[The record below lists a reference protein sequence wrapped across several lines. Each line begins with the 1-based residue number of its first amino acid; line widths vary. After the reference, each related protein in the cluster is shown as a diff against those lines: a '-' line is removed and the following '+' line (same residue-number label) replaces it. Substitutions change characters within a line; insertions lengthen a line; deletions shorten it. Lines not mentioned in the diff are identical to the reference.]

1 MNSMMMSITSET
13 FGAMLKRLRTS
24 AQLSLRDLGQQADI
38 PHSAIAA
45 IEAGRQNIGIKQA
58 EKLADVLKPHDRGSF
73 LMKAVSTTKRERILP
88 FANRY
93 HAEVLNAVAIY
104 LAHAGISPEDI
115 ASCCFARPPYNESD
129 VDGMFV
135 TRAMGLTGKGSVHRV
150 PITAQRK
157 PLPGPDL
164 VLQMK
169 NGKRYA
175 LIVEARTLQ

>member
-1 MNSMMMSITSET
+1 MTTITET
-13 FGAMLKRLRTS
+13 FGKMLKRLRTE
-24 AQLSLRDLGQQADI
+24 AQLSLRDLGCQADI

-73 LMKAVSTTKRERILP
+73 LMKAVSTTKHERVLP
-88 FANRY
+88 FACGYR
-93 HAEVLNAVAIY
+93 AEVLNAMAIY
-104 LAHAGISPEDI
+104 LAHAGIASEDI
-115 ASCCFARPPYNESD
+115 AGCYFAKSPYDESD
-129 VDGMFV
+129 VDRTFV
-135 TRAMGLTGKGSVHRV
+135 TQVMEWARKEK
-150 PITAQRK
+150 PIQVLIKPQRR

-175 LIVEARTLQ
+175 LIVEAWTLQ